1 MAAIRIAV
9 VRVLEVE
16 ATDEHEMP
24 FLFCG
29 PMLLGVL
36 PCFLRRWRP
45 VDPVI
50 EESAERLKTYA
61 LDSGVSVQIEDS
73 SPNCMAKIDRSRLGQ
88 AFINLL
94 SNAIKFSPPEGEVL
108 VCTKVEH
115 GLVRILVT
123 DQGPG
128 IPDNFR
134 GRIFQK
140 FAQADSSDTRGKR
153 GTGLGLAITKEIMTQ
168 MGGDV
173 GFESRE
179 GRGSTF
185 WLGLPLE
192 QVKA

>member
-1 MAAIRIAV
+1 
-9 VRVLEVE
+9 
-16 ATDEHEMP
+16 
-24 FLFCG
+24 
-29 PMLLGVL
+29 
-36 PCFLRRWRP
+36 
-45 VDPVI
+45 
-50 EESAERLKTYA
+50 
-61 LDSGVSVQIEDS
+61 
-73 SPNCMAKIDRSRLGQ
+73 MAKIDRSRLGQ
-88 AFINLL
+88 AFTNLL

-108 VCTKVEH
+108 VCTEVEH
-115 GLVRILVT
+115 DLVRILVT

>member
-1 MAAIRIAV
+1 MVSIAHRNAEQLKQLVDDLLDMEKLVSGKMTMNLRIQ
-9 VRVLEVE
+9 E
-16 ATDEHEMP
+16 
-24 FLFCG
+24 
-29 PMLLGVL
+29 LG
-36 PCFLRRWRP
+36 
-45 VDPVI
+45 PVI

-88 AFINLL
+88 AFTNLL

-108 VCTKVEH
+108 VCTEVEH
-115 GLVRILVT
+115 DLVRILVT

>member
-1 MAAIRIAV
+1 MEIPV
-9 VRVLEVE
+9 
-16 ATDEHEMP
+16 TS
-24 FLFCG
+24 FLLF
-29 PMLLGVL
+29 
-36 PCFLRRWRP
+36 RR
-45 VDPVI
+45 
-50 EESAERLKTYA
+50 SNAMQFYS
-61 LDSGVSVQIEDS
+61 SGVSVQIEDS
-73 SPNCMAKIDRSRLGQ
+73 SANCMAKIDRSRLGQ
-88 AFINLL
+88 AFLNLL

-108 VCTKVEH
+108 VCTRIEN

-123 DQGPG
+123 DQGSG
-128 IPDNFR
+128 IPDDFR

-179 GRGSTF
+179 ERGSTF
-185 WLGLPLE
+185 WLELPLE